1 MSSSVTSPAPEQ
13 NESKGIL
20 DTIERIG
27 NKVPNPVLM
36 FAYLI
41 VIVFIVAQVLYWLDV
56 SVTETIAVPA
66 PETVY
71 QDFYEDS
78 SGTSFETVY
87 GDPTGDLT
95 GDEAEYG
102 LDEYTPAG
110 SLQDT
115 NYELHDVTI
124 PIRPVFNVDGI
135 RMLFTTFVSNFQ
147 GFGVIGVALI
157 AMLGAGAAEGAGM
170 MGALIRKLV
179 ASSPKSLLTFF
190 IVLVGALSSIATDA
204 GYLILV
210 PLAAAAFKTVG
221 RHPIAGM
228 AAGFASVAIA
238 FTVNIIPQPLDA
250 MLTEVTNEA
259 IGSRGEHISL
269 VNNYYFG
276 IASFIVLSVIC
287 TLVTERVVEP
297 RLGSWNSA
305 DGLGE
310 EPEEA
315 VDADAEARGLRY
327 SLYGFVAV
335 LVVVLACTI
344 PSGAPLRHPE
354 TGDIIGQTPFM
365 ESLLFIIAIFFLVSG
380 VAYGVGAGTVQ
391 SANDVIGA
399 ITKTWAGLASLLVMF
414 LMIAQFIAYFNYTHL
429 PQVMAVGM
437 AHLLESLG
445 LGALPLMIGFIL
457 VIILLDFVIPGSLP
471 KWAIFAPVFVPVF
484 YDLDISPQALL
495 AAYRIGDSP
504 VNPLTP
510 LMVYLPFIVTVAQ
523 RYKKESGIGT
533 IISLMLPYSLIMGLV
548 WVILFIL
555 WYVADIALGPGYP
568 FSL

>member
-1 MSSSVTSPAPEQ
+1 MSASASQTSEQ
-13 NESKGIL
+13 QPESKGIL

-41 VIVFIVAQVLYWLDV
+41 LFVFVIAQILYWLDV

-66 PETVY
+66 GETVY
-71 QDFYEDS
+71 QEF
-78 SGTSFETVY
+78 Y
-87 GDPTGDLT
+87 GDSTGTILQPAYGQST
-95 GDEAEYG
+95 GEYVGAGPEYG

-110 SLQDT
+110 SLLDSD
-115 NYELHDVTI
+115 YVLEEVTI
-124 PIRPVFNVDGI
+124 EIRPIFSVEGI

-147 GFGVIGVALI
+147 GFGVVGVALI
-157 AMLGAGAAEGAGM
+157 AMLGAGAAEGVGM

-179 ASSPKSLLTFF
+179 ASSPKALLTFF
-190 IVLVGALSSIATDA
+190 IVVVGAASSIASDA

-210 PLAAAAFKTVG
+210 PLAAAAFLAVG

-228 AAGFASVAIA
+228 AAGFASVACA
-238 FTVNIIPQPLDA
+238 FAVNVIPQPLDA

-259 IGSRGEHISL
+259 IGTRGDQISI
-269 VNNYYFG
+269 VSNYYFG
-276 IASFIVLSVIC
+276 VVSFILLCIAA
-287 TLVTERVVEP
+287 TIITERIIEP
-297 RLGSWNSA
+297 RLGPWK
-305 DGLGE
+305 
-310 EPEEA
+310 
-315 VDADAEARGLRY
+315 AEADFVSSDDETVDEAAEAKGLRY
-327 SLYGFVAV
+327 ALYGFLAV
-335 LVVVLACTI
+335 LAAVLAFTI

-365 ESLLFIIAIFFLVSG
+365 ESLLFIIALFFLVAG
-380 VAYGVGAGTVQ
+380 IAYGIGAGTVK
-391 SANDVIGA
+391 SANDIIGA
-399 ITKTWAGLASLLVMF
+399 IVKTWAGLAGLLLMF

-437 AHLLESLG
+437 AHLLESAG
-445 LGALPLMIGFIL
+445 FGALPLMLGFIVVIL
-457 VIILLDFVIPGSLP
+457 VLDFVIPGSLP

-484 YDLDISPQALL
+484 YDLNISPQALL

-504 VNPLTP
+504 ANPLTP

-523 RYKKESGIGT
+523 RYRKDSGVGT
-533 IISLMLPYSLIMGLV
+533 IISLMLPYSIIMAVL
-548 WVILFIL
+548 WVILFVA
-555 WYVADIALGPGYP
+555 WYLLDLPLGPGYP

>member
-1 MSSSVTSPAPEQ
+1 MSTSASPVGTEEQ
-13 NESKGIL
+13 GSGGIL
-20 DTIERIG
+20 DLIEKIG

-41 VIVFIVAQVLYWLDV
+41 VFVFIVAQVLYWLDV
-56 SVTETIAVPA
+56 SVSETIAVPTG
-66 PETVY
+66 EVVY
-71 QDFYEDS
+71 HEFYEDTT
-78 SGTSFETVY
+78 GTVLQPIY
-87 GDPTGDLT
+87 GEPTGDFV
-95 GDEAEYG
+95 GDGPEYG

-110 SLQDT
+110 SILDSDYVLQ
-115 NYELHDVTI
+115 DVTI
-124 PIRPVFNVDGI
+124 EIKPVFSVEGL

-147 GFGVIGVALI
+147 GFGVVGVALI
-157 AMLGAGAAEGAGM
+157 AMLGAGAAEGVGM

-179 ASSPKSLLTFF
+179 ASSPKALLTFF
-190 IVLVGALSSIATDA
+190 IVLVGALSSIASDA

-210 PLAAAAFKTVG
+210 PLAAAAFLAVG

-228 AAGFASVAIA
+228 AAGFAAVACTFA
-238 FTVNIIPQPLDA
+238 VNVIPQPLDA

-259 IGSRGEHISL
+259 IGTRGDQISI

-276 IASFIVLSVIC
+276 VVSFVILC
-287 TLVTERVVEP
+287 VVATFITEKIIEP
-297 RLGSWNSA
+297 RLGEWKPEA
-305 DGLGE
+305 DFVSSDDE
-310 EPEEA
+310 K
-315 VDADAEARGLRY
+315 VDEVAEAKGLRY
-327 SLYGFVAV
+327 ALYGFLAV
-335 LVVVLACTI
+335 LVVVLLCTI

-365 ESLLFIIAIFFLVSG
+365 ESLLFIIAIFFLVAG
-380 VAYGVGAGTVQ
+380 TAYGIGAGTVK
-391 SANDVIGA
+391 SANDIIGA
-399 ITKTWAGLASLLVMF
+399 IVKTWAGLASLLLMF

-437 AHLLESLG
+437 AHLLESAG
-445 LGALPLMIGFIL
+445 FGALPLMLGFIV
-457 VIILLDFVIPGSLP
+457 VILLLDFVIPGSLP

-523 RYKKESGIGT
+523 RYKKDSGVGT
-533 IISLMLPYSLIMGLV
+533 IISLMLPFAVIMAVV
-548 WVILFIL
+548 WVALFVVWFL
-555 WYVADIALGPGYP
+555 LDIPLGPGYP